1 MKLSYINLGEDIPP
15 QPVCFSLGA
24 IEALEDEFGSL
35 EAMRQG
41 LVDGK
46 VKAINK
52 VVEIMIDA
60 GRAYCKGTGRTCP
73 DPLPCR
79 PADLID
85 ISDSSIVSDLFSAM
99 TSDSERK
106 VETRKN

>member
-1 MKLSYINLGEDIPP
+1 MKLSFINLGDGIPA

-35 EAMRQG
+35 DAMRQS

-46 VKAINK
+46 VKSINK
-52 VVEIMIDA
+52 VVEIMIAA
-60 GRAYCKGTGRTCP
+60 GRAYCKGTGRDCP
-73 DPLPCR
+73 EPLPCR

-85 ISDSSIVSDLFSAM
+85 ISDSSIVSELFAAM
-99 TSDSERK
+99 TNDSSRT